1 MYGWYSFS
9 GMWVT
14 TMIFSVALVL
24 WLKGKGYLKTV
35 NESHIHD
42 MGKWMFAISLL
53 WCYLWFS
60 QYMLIWYSNIP
71 EEVVYFESRY
81 ANYMVP
87 FFLMFGINFAAP
99 FFILMARDAKRNTN
113 YLMFVATLIFVGHFV
128 DVYLMVIPG
137 TMHDHNVF
145 GLFEIGLALGFLGLF
160 IHVVLNALSKA
171 PLVPV
176 NNPYLEE
183 SKNHHI

>member
-1 MYGWYSFS
+1 
-9 GMWVT
+9 
-14 TMIFSVALVL
+14 
-24 WLKGKGYLKTV
+24 
-35 NESHIHD
+35 
-42 MGKWMFAISLL
+42 
-53 WCYLWFS
+53 
-60 QYMLIWYSNIP
+60 MLIWYSNIP